1 MNKDPRDINF
11 ANTLL
16 YLDDYMSAK
25 ENDKSTGY
33 GLSSSTKNLVVE
45 YYKHYYRDGY
55 FRDEAVNKMFT
66 DGYFRNLGKELLMK
80 HQGITENKYG
90 GTFIN
95 SLNHTVHIGN
105 HQTFVAILHQLGE
118 RRDYTL
124 DFAQKIDWEL
134 FDRNGVFYVRGTVNG
149 EPLELEGNSNSRG
162 EVEFSIFFEYLCS
175 KLYHGDIE
183 AAANGSENP
192 DTFKVSQIHCL
203 DKLENGESTHGQM
216 MSKNVNEIFDEKKS
230 CEELEKVHLEMHEV
244 KDSDYESSQNNQQ
257 NSQSSGGWKSSF
269 NSESSSS
276 DSPQSSS
283 SSTSATQSGW
293 SSSSGQSNSNDGSTY
308 TSMSGSSNQY
318 SQYNQQPNQQYSQQS
333 NQQYNQQYNQQPNQ
347 QYSQQSNQQYNQQY
361 NQQPDQQYSQ
371 QSNQQNNQQNNQQY
385 NQQSNQE
392 SDEKCYEDSNQQ
404 SSNGGYSS
412 SSSSQTQSN
421 LQPARI
427 DNYDEGRFES
437 QQDYQEDRPYSQ
449 TQSEYK
455 YEMPTQDEFYSDQ
468 TNSQNSQQN
477 SQNSQQN
484 SEYGQQNSQYGQQ
497 NTYFNQQDVKIQ
509 TVTGPASILKALVDN
524 SPTYDESERVKM
536 NAPSGSVTYVAPL
549 DTDSY
554 NNRPTASMAA
564 ERAVLSEG
572 VPMFGPPHK
581 HSASQSQVNMQGSRS
596 RSAPVQYSSAYSQR
610 PGATYSSSNQV
621 SSGQRRSND
630 TQSYQTLQSGPSYQ
644 SDGNTQTRGQSTQY
658 RSQNIQSTPSYQTSY
673 QTHSSGP
680 SSSQGVQ
687 YITSSS
693 QGRSS
698 GPSSSQ
704 GVQYGTS
711 SYQTRSSSPSSSEGV
726 QYGTSSSTQGSS
738 NTSYRTSSQMPSQGS
753 QSASTS
759 SSQTSSSS
767 QNTRNVIAK
776 PETSSK
782 PSSLTI

>member
-283 SSTSATQSGW
+283 SSTPATQSGW

-318 SQYNQQPNQQYSQQS
+318 SQNNQQPNQQYSQQS
-333 NQQYNQQYNQQPNQ
+333 NQQYNQQYNQQ
-347 QYSQQSNQQYNQQY
+347 
-361 NQQPDQQYSQ
+361 
-371 QSNQQNNQQNNQQY
+371 
-385 NQQSNQE
+385 SNQE
-392 SDEKCYEDSNQQ
+392 SDEKCFEDSNQQ

-484 SEYGQQNSQYGQQ
+484 SQYGQQ

-524 SPTYDESERVKM
+524 SPTYDESERAKM

-549 DTDSY
+549 DTENY
-554 NNRPTASMAA
+554 NSRPTASMAA

-572 VPMFGPPHK
+572 VPMFGPPHR

-693 QGRSS
+693 QG
-698 GPSSSQ
+698 PSSSQ
-704 GVQYGTS
+704 GVQYGTR

-759 SSQTSSSS
+759 STQTSS
-767 QNTRNVIAK
+767 QNTRNIIAK

>member
-283 SSTSATQSGW
+283 SSTPATQSGW

-347 QYSQQSNQQYNQQY
+347 QYSQQSNQQY
-361 NQQPDQQYSQ
+361 
-371 QSNQQNNQQNNQQY
+371 NQQY

-484 SEYGQQNSQYGQQ
+484 SQNSQQNSQYGQQ

-704 GVQYGTS
+704 GVQYITSSSQGPSSSQGVQYGTR

-759 SSQTSSSS
+759 STQTSS
-767 QNTRNVIAK
+767 QNTRNIIAK

>member
-149 EPLELEGNSNSRG
+149 EPLELEGNANSRG

-283 SSTSATQSGW
+283 SSTPATQSGW

-333 NQQYNQQYNQQPNQ
+333 NQQY
-347 QYSQQSNQQYNQQY
+347 
-361 NQQPDQQYSQ
+361 
-371 QSNQQNNQQNNQQY
+371 NQQY

-484 SEYGQQNSQYGQQ
+484 SQNSQQNSQYGQQ

-693 QGRSS
+693 SGPSSSQEVQYITSSSS

-726 QYGTSSSTQGSS
+726 QYGTSSYQTRSSSPSSSEGIQYGTGSSTQGSS

>member
-283 SSTSATQSGW
+283 SSTPATQSGW

-318 SQYNQQPNQQYSQQS
+318 SQNNQQPNQQYSQQS
-333 NQQYNQQYNQQPNQ
+333 NQQY
-347 QYSQQSNQQYNQQY
+347 
-361 NQQPDQQYSQ
+361 
-371 QSNQQNNQQNNQQY
+371 NQQY

-477 SQNSQQN
+477 SQNS
-484 SEYGQQNSQYGQQ
+484 QQNSQYGQQ

-693 QGRSS
+693 QG
-698 GPSSSQ
+698 PSSSQ
-704 GVQYGTS
+704 GVQYGTR

-759 SSQTSSSS
+759 STQTSS
-767 QNTRNVIAK
+767 QNTRNIIAK

>member
-283 SSTSATQSGW
+283 SSTPATQSGW

-333 NQQYNQQYNQQPNQ
+333 NQQYNQQYNQQ
-347 QYSQQSNQQYNQQY
+347 
-361 NQQPDQQYSQ
+361 
-371 QSNQQNNQQNNQQY
+371 
-385 NQQSNQE
+385 SNQE
-392 SDEKCYEDSNQQ
+392 SDEKCFEDSNQQ

-693 QGRSS
+693 QG
-698 GPSSSQ
+698 PSSSQ
-704 GVQYGTS
+704 GVQYGTR

-759 SSQTSSSS
+759 STQTSS
-767 QNTRNVIAK
+767 QNTRNIIAK

>member
-283 SSTSATQSGW
+283 SSTPATQSGW

-333 NQQYNQQYNQQPNQ
+333 NQQY
-347 QYSQQSNQQYNQQY
+347 
-361 NQQPDQQYSQ
+361 
-371 QSNQQNNQQNNQQY
+371 NQQY

-477 SQNSQQN
+477 SQNS
-484 SEYGQQNSQYGQQ
+484 QQNSQYGQQ

-693 QGRSS
+693 QG
-698 GPSSSQ
+698 PSSSQ
-704 GVQYGTS
+704 GVQYGTR
-711 SYQTRSSSPSSSEGV
+711 SYQTRSSSPSSSEGI
-726 QYGTSSSTQGSS
+726 QYGTGSSTQGSS

-759 SSQTSSSS
+759 STQTSS
-767 QNTRNVIAK
+767 QNTRNIIAK

>member
-283 SSTSATQSGW
+283 SSTPATQSGW

-318 SQYNQQPNQQYSQQS
+318 SQNNQQPNQQYSQQS
-333 NQQYNQQYNQQPNQ
+333 NQQY
-347 QYSQQSNQQYNQQY
+347 
-361 NQQPDQQYSQ
+361 
-371 QSNQQNNQQNNQQY
+371 NQQY

-693 QGRSS
+693 QG
-698 GPSSSQ
+698 PSSSQ
-704 GVQYGTS
+704 GVQYGTR

-759 SSQTSSSS
+759 STQTSS
-767 QNTRNVIAK
+767 QNTRNIIAK